1 MDPGVKMT
9 VLDDIYEMAAK
20 RGAAYR
26 EQQSIKRKEK
36 LAEMKESDPDKYNAL
51 SESKG
56 RSSATRAAK
65 GRAFIIRV
73 KTISG
78 CYICGYR
85 ACGAAMDFH
94 HVTDDKDRS
103 VSSMCA
109 RHRDDIKAEM
119 RKCVVLCSNCHREV
133 HAGFTDLDAPC

>member
-1 MDPGVKMT
+1 MT

-26 EQQSIKRKEK
+26 EQQSIKRKDK
-36 LAEMKESDPDKYNAL
+36 LAEMKESDPVKYKAL
-51 SESKG
+51 QEQK
-56 RSSATRAAK
+56 RLATARRAEIGK
-65 GRAFIIRV
+65 AFIMRV
-73 KTISG
+73 KTIKG

-94 HVTDDKDRS
+94 HVTGEKDNDVSNMYALNRS
-103 VSSMCA
+103 
-109 RHRDDIKAEM
+109 DIKAEM